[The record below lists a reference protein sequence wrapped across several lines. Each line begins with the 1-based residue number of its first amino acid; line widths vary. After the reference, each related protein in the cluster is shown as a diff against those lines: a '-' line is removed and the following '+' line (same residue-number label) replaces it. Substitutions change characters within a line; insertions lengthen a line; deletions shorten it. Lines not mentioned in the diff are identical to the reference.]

1 MTELA
6 TGADEITVSRGT
18 ESRGLAA
25 DGLPQNIARDEPLIE
40 LAPCDSDA
48 VVRLVSELGLHTF
61 AAQTLVRRGYDTVE
75 AARAFIAPGSLEDP
89 LSLPGADAVAAAIAG
104 HLQAGTRIAVHGDY
118 DVDGVCSTAILVRT
132 LARLN
137 ADVTWHVPSRFDDGY
152 GLSRA
157 AIDRLAGDGVGLIVT
172 VDCGIGSVDEV
183 AYAKTLGVDVA
194 ICDHHKIGAVLPDAP
209 IVHPALADYACPEL
223 CAAATTYKLAQ
234 VLLDVLGHDAD
245 GAADELELVALATV
259 CDVVP
264 LYGENRA
271 LVQQGLAA
279 MRQTLRPGLR
289 ELMRVAGVDQ
299 LKLDAGSLG
308 FALGPRINAAG
319 RMFSAEPA
327 VELMLT
333 TNEARAAELATELHG
348 ANARRREIEQEI
360 LFAAETQAREQRD
373 QFAIVVAGE
382 DWHPG
387 VLGIVAG
394 RIAERFHRP
403 CVALA
408 IENGVAAGS
417 GRAGGIYDLHAG
429 LTACEDIL
437 VRFGGHKA
445 AAGLELDVG
454 NLGAFRRRFQEHAA
468 KALTLDDLR
477 PRATVD
483 AVGEPSQI
491 TLDAVESIAAL
502 GPFGASNREPQI
514 LLPAVTVADL
524 RKMGDRGQHL
534 RLGIAA
540 RGGRAGVVAFN
551 WEKAVDS
558 GPDSMLVNMVVKL
571 SRNEFRGNVEAQA
584 KLVALAELP
593 VADPSAWD
601 QQFSRELFAA
611 PLEVVADAALSL
623 DAAVDRRADSPLAA
637 IIELA
642 SGPSGSV
649 VVVND
654 PVEWGAMLA
663 ALAAVEPS
671 IAEVPIHAYGDPELT
686 DSNWHRAVLAEPPP
700 APALAGVHA
709 DQVVIAWNAPGIRV
723 IASRGTDLV
732 LDRIHVVSMYRTI
745 KDAKDSSWGELR
757 AQVQTSAPSARIAA
771 HAVRT
776 LSELSLVRVVG
787 EPNAVEAI
795 EVGDSAKTELDLS
808 PTFRSYSAYR
818 EESTTWLRQIS
829 ADQ

>member
-6 TGADEITVSRGT
+6 AQADEIVVSRG
-18 ESRGLAA
+18 
-25 DGLPQNIARDEPLIE
+25 DGLPEDIARDEPLIE

-48 VVRLVSELGLHTF
+48 VVELIAELGVHSF
-61 AAQTLVRRGYDTVE
+61 AAQALVRRGYATVE
-75 AARAFIAPGSLEDP
+75 AARSFIAPGELADP
-89 LSLPGADAVAAAIAG
+89 HSLPGAEAVADSIAK
-104 HLQAGTRIAVHGDY
+104 HLAAGTRIAVHGDY

-157 AIDRLAGDGVGLIVT
+157 AIDRLAADGVGLIVT

-183 AYAKTLGVDVA
+183 AHAKSTGVDVA
-194 ICDHHKIGAVLPDAP
+194 ICDHHKIGEVLPEAP
-209 IVHPALADYACPEL
+209 IVHPALGGEYICPDL

-234 VLLDVLGHDAD
+234 VLLSKLGHDAD
-245 GAADELELVALATV
+245 AASDELELVALATV

-264 LYGENRA
+264 LHGENRA
-271 LVQQGLAA
+271 LVQQGRAA
-279 MRQTLRPGLR
+279 MWPTLRPGLR

-348 ANARRREIEQEI
+348 ANARRREVEQTI
-360 LFAAETQAREQRD
+360 LFEAETQAREQRD
-373 QFAIVVAGE
+373 QYAIVVAGE

-417 GRAGGIYDLHAG
+417 GRAGGVYDLHAG
-429 LTACEDIL
+429 LTSCADIL

-445 AAGLELDVG
+445 AAGLELDIG
-454 NLGAFRRRFQEHAA
+454 KLGEFRRRFQAHAA
-468 KALTLDDLR
+468 ESLTTEDLR
-477 PRATVD
+477 PRAKVD

-491 TLDAVESIAAL
+491 TLEAVESIAAL
-502 GPFGASNREPQI
+502 GPFGAANREPQV

-551 WEKAVDS
+551 WEKAVDN
-558 GPDSMLVNMVVKL
+558 GPDSTLVNMVVKL
-571 SRNEFRGNVEAQA
+571 ARNEFRGNVEPQA
-584 KLVALAELP
+584 KLVALAE
-593 VADPSAWD
+593 VAGADPVEWN
-601 QQFSRELFAA
+601 QEFMREMLGG
-611 PLEVVADAALSL
+611 PLETLDNAALSL
-623 DAAVDRRADSPLAA
+623 DSAVDRRIDSPLAA
-637 IIELA
+637 IAELA
-642 SGPSGSV
+642 ADPGGSV
-649 VVVND
+649 IVVND
-654 PVEWGAMLA
+654 PVEWRPVIR
-663 ALAAVEPS
+663 ALADVDPAIATIAV
-671 IAEVPIHAYGDPELT
+671 HAYGDESLRT
-686 DSNWHRAVLAEPPP
+686 NHWNRAVLAEPPP
-700 APALAGVHA
+700 APALAGVNA
-709 DQVVIAWNAPGIRV
+709 GQVVIAWNAPGVRV
-723 IASRGTDLV
+723 ITSRGNDLL
-732 LDRIHVVSMYRTI
+732 LDRSHVVGAFRAV
-745 KDAKDSSWGELR
+745 KDAEDPAWMAIGPALQ
-757 AQVQTSAPSARIAA
+757 QVTPSARIAA
-771 HAVRT
+771 QAIRT
-776 LSELSLVRVVG
+776 LSELSLVRVVAG
-787 EPNAVEAI
+787 DDPVEAI
-795 EVGDSAKTELDLS
+795 EVAESAKTELDLS
-808 PTFRSYSAYR
+808 LTFRSYSAYR
-818 EESTTWLRQIS
+818 EESTKWLRQIS

>member
-6 TGADEITVSRGT
+6 ASADETADEIVVSRG
-18 ESRGLAA
+18 
-25 DGLPQNIARDEPLIE
+25 DGLPVDIASGEALIE
-40 LAPCDSDA
+40 LSPCDSDA
-48 VVRLVSELGLHTF
+48 VVALVSELGLHTF
-61 AAQTLVRRGYDTVE
+61 AAQTLVRRGYTTVE
-75 AARAFIAPGSLEDP
+75 SARSFITPGELSDP
-89 LSLPGADAVAAAIAG
+89 QSLPGAQAVAAAIAG
-104 HLQAGTRIAVHGDY
+104 HIEAGTRIAVHGDY

-132 LARLN
+132 LALLN
-137 ADVTWHVPSRFDDGY
+137 ADVTWHVPSRFEDGY

-183 AYAKTLGVDVA
+183 AHAKSIAVDVA
-194 ICDHHKIGAVLPDAP
+194 ICDHHKIGEVLPEAP
-209 IVHPALADYACPEL
+209 IVHPALGGYICPDL

-234 VLLDVLGHDAD
+234 VLLGLMGHEI
-245 GAADELELVALATV
+245 DETSDDLELVALATV

-264 LYGENRA
+264 LRGENRA

-299 LKLDAGSLG
+299 LKLDSGSLG

-333 TNEARAAELATELHG
+333 TNESRAAELATELHG
-348 ANARRREIEQEI
+348 ANARRREVEQEI
-360 LFAAETQAREQRD
+360 LFKAETQARQQRD

-408 IENGVAAGS
+408 IEHGVAAGS
-417 GRAGGIYDLHAG
+417 GRAGGSYDLHAG
-429 LTACEDIL
+429 LTACADLL

-454 NLGAFRRRFQEHAA
+454 RLAEFTRRFQEHAA
-468 KALTLDDLR
+468 QALTVDELR
-477 PRATVD
+477 PRASVD

-491 TLDAVESIAAL
+491 SLDAVESLAAL
-502 GPFGASNREPQI
+502 GPFGAANREPQL
-514 LLPAVTVADL
+514 LLPGVTVSEL

-540 RGGRAGVVAFN
+540 RGGKAGVVAFN
-551 WEKAVDS
+551 WEQAVKI
-558 GPDSMLVNMVVKL
+558 GPARLNMVVRL
-571 SRNEFRGNVEAQA
+571 ARNEFRGTVEAQA
-584 KLVALAELP
+584 KLVALGDASQIEP
-593 VADPSAWD
+593 AADWET
-601 QQFSRELFAA
+601 QFMREYFAP
-611 PLEVVADAALSL
+611 PLENAEGAALSL
-623 DAAVDRRADSPLAA
+623 DAAVDRRKDSPLAVIA
-637 IIELA
+637 ELGNA
-642 SGPSGSV
+642 PAGSV
-649 VVVND
+649 IVVND
-654 PVEWGAMLA
+654 PVEWAQIIAG
-663 ALAAVEPS
+663 LAAVEPS
-671 IAEVPIHAYGDPELT
+671 IGGIPILAYGDAELT
-686 DSNWHRAVLAEPPP
+686 GAQWSRAVLVEPPP
-700 APALAGVHA
+700 VPELAGVRA
-709 DQVVIAWNAPGIRV
+709 DQVVIAWNRAGIRV
-723 IASRGTDLV
+723 TASRGGDLF
-732 LDRIHVVSMYRTI
+732 LDRDDVIWAFRIIKEAEEHSWAGLMPAIIDGGRT
-745 KDAKDSSWGELR
+745 
-757 AQVQTSAPSARIAA
+757 ARIAA

-776 LSELSLVRVVG
+776 LSELSLIRVVSNDG
-787 EPNAVEAI
+787 VVEAI
-795 EVGDSAKTELDLS
+795 EMGDSVQTELDRS
-808 PTFRSYSAYR
+808 QTFRSYSSYR
-818 EESTTWLRQIS
+818 EESPKWLHQIS